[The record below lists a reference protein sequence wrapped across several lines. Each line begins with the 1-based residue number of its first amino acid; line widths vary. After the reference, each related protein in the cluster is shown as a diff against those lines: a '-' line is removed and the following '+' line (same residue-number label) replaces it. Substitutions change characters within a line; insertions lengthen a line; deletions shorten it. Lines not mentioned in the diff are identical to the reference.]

1 MAQDPPDPK
10 TPSPKQPSSSPKA
23 SPQASPRTNP
33 QASPQAKPQ
42 ASPLAG
48 QRLRAPA
55 TPVPFEAS
63 FAVGLKDGG
72 RGDLS
77 DEDLSDIK
85 ELLGQQPDV
94 TRQDIPAQDFQG
106 LLDRYAKKLD

>member
-33 QASPQAKPQ
+33 QAKPQ
-42 ASPLAG
+42 AGPLAG